1 MSKERVKWGWVS
13 QYSLK
18 FKTFF
23 HLTELNNWCQVAKYY
38 SGAKSFPWKETAA
51 SSKASSSCSKQT
63 IQIFVHFSVTQI
75 HHIIFFQALLLLF
88 FATSFFPW
96 ILFLLPRIQLP
107 LNMVL
112 LYCFLS
118 FFSWEEM
125 LTQKWQRMKS
135 KMMLLIHLLLFLPC
149 RSRHLSFWK
158 KLYVIGPLG
167 LSSIEMKNCNE
178 KLLPI
183 YVLTWKNKDRLAV
196 YVVVH
201 FLLHKKWTLHCF

>member
-1 MSKERVKWGWVS
+1 MVPKVFLEKKQQHRAKQAVAVANK
-13 QYSLK
+13 QFKYLCTFLSLK
-18 FKTFF
+18 YITLSFFKLCFF
-23 HLTELNNWCQVAKYY
+23 
-38 SGAKSFPWKETAA
+38 SFSRFQYFLRKKKVSPGSFA
-51 SSKASSSCSKQT
+51 SY
-63 IQIFVHFSVTQI
+63 
-75 HHIIFFQALLLLF
+75 LLLF
-88 FATSFFPW
+88 SPL
-96 ILFLLPRIQLP
+96 LFLLPRIQLP

>member
-1 MSKERVKWGWVS
+1 MSSCKIL
-13 QYSLK
+13 Q
-18 FKTFF
+18 
-23 HLTELNNWCQVAKYY
+23 WCQKVFHEK
-38 SGAKSFPWKETAA
+38 KQQQRT
-51 SSKASSSCSKQT
+51 SKASSSFCSKQT

-88 FATSFFPW
+88 FTFSVFSKKKKKSLLALSLATSFFFPPYYFYY
-96 ILFLLPRIQLP
+96 LEFNFLWTW
-107 LNMVL
+107 
-112 LYCFLS
+112 YCYTVFFLS
-118 FFSWEEM
+118 LFFWEEM